1 MAWRRDP
8 EKRMRVLTVAASVCG
23 FVLVAAGAIGAHM
36 VPIEARDRWD
46 GALLYGFVHT
56 LAALA
61 AALLPMR
68 GRMSLGA
75 GWAFIAGVLLFSGIQ
90 VAKAMTAA
98 DGVSPLDG
106 LTMLVPIGGIAFMA
120 GWILLG
126 LAALLGGRAGKE
138 NP

>member
-1 MAWRRDP
+1 
-8 EKRMRVLTVAASVCG
+8 MRALTVAAAICG
-23 FVLVAAGAIGAHM
+23 LVLVAAGAIGAHM

-61 AALLPMR
+61 AALLPTR
-68 GRMSLGA
+68 GQVSLGA
-75 GWAFIAGVLLFSGIQ
+75 GWAFIVGVLLFSGIQ
-90 VAKAMTAA
+90 IAKAMTSS

-120 GWILLG
+120 GWGLLG
-126 LAALLGGRAGKE
+126 LAALLGGRVGEK
-138 NP
+138 P